1 MTAEKFSQIASGVQS
16 IAVVIGL
23 VVGGVWAF
31 LTLVVQNP
39 LIDWSATVGGNI
51 RRRSNELEGRAVS
64 GKASSAKASVRN
76 QLTLTNTS
84 KSLYQSI
91 TFEDEHTKSLIET
104 GSRTHRGRYLEI
116 IYFLLG
122 QTRRQVASF
131 SSQLSPETTIFV
143 PPLESRQVRFLAEFP
158 SDGVYIVETNF
169 CPFEGKECLV
179 QKYVSVA
186 GASIEPTAGANP
198 VVGDKVK

>member
-39 LIDWSATVGGNI
+39 LIDWSATVGGETFGDDRMN
-51 RRRSNELEGRAVS
+51 SKAELSLEKLDPLKR
-64 GKASSAKASVRN
+64 
-76 QLTLTNTS
+76 QYEITLTLTNTS

-198 VVGDKVK
+198 VVKRK